1 MAKRLLACS
10 VAMSRIVLLE
20 PHREPRN
27 TLKAL
32 LRQRAGVIAV
42 GHVHEALK
50 VIQRASPSAIV
61 VSLDLGPEAKMH
73 GLKFAKMVRA
83 SADGN
88 VMDLLVYGVP
98 EGKSP
103 SPAKVQQLK
112 ETYEVDH
119 YIARNLSADKLAREI
134 MTQLDLQEDTSLPRG
149 RWWQRS
155 TPEMASFAGA
165 DTGRFSLREVLDSTS
180 VVTAKIQV
188 VDEVEGEGPTASS
201 SPSVGSAGGKLA
213 TNTAS
218 RASDTDS
225 PSWSELLRS
234 PANASTIKKLLTK
247 EIRFRDK

>member
-1 MAKRLLACS
+1 
-10 VAMSRIVLLE
+10 MSRIVLLE
-20 PHREPRN
+20 PNRESRN
-27 TLKAL
+27 ALKTQ

-42 GHVHEALK
+42 GHIHEALK

-73 GLKFAKMVRA
+73 GLKFAKMLRA
-83 SADGN
+83 GADGN

-103 SPAKVQQLK
+103 SPGKVEQLK

-119 YIARNLSADKLAREI
+119 YIAQNLRVDKLAREI
-134 MTQLDLQEDTSLPRG
+134 MTRLDLQEDTSLPQG

-188 VDEVEGEGPTASS
+188 VDEDEDDAQGVSSGAPAASTA
-201 SPSVGSAGGKLA
+201 GARAGK
-213 TNTAS
+213 AS
-218 RASDTDS
+218 RRSSAADS

-247 EIRFRDK
+247 EIRFRED